1 MEKDTITGS
10 YDIIIMKNGN
20 EVLAKIL
27 EIGINEIKFKK
38 FDYLNG
44 PIIVVEKSDIFMI
57 KYNNGT
63 KELFNDKNDNKS
75 NTSNDLCYNGQYDAK
90 TRKTH

>member
-38 FDYLNG
+38 FNCAKNLIKK
-44 PIIVVEKSDIFMI
+44 IIENKNI
-57 KYNNGT
+57 KY
-63 KELFNDKNDNKS
+63 ELKLKYFFKNIDFSIK
-75 NTSNDLCYNGQYDAK
+75 
-90 TRKTH
+90 